1 MKQKRETVCKVGLQF
16 FGFLGETDRAAIKAK
31 AELKYIYNNEYRGVQ
46 VTKAPNFSTVLYFLK
61 MSKKIKV
68 GRDYVHV
75 NSTVRGLTVDQWNT
89 PRPRQQETLN
99 GVTHPSRSPSSDQPA
114 LSAVDKERKCAQ
126 LLVEKLKKNRSDY
139 IANKN
144 GIVISSNYQ
153 FEDGTIC
160 IEWQKTECLVNLTV
174 ENTGTETVHFTYY
187 TALHMLS
194 SFTLCDKQKVTRKN
208 PLALKSGDSYEI
220 QVLYEFK
227 AAGNYPATLAFE
239 FQRDLNSSSSLFHVV
254 RDIQVHYVTALG
266 MELKPVAPFRRSFP
280 ARVPIL
286 NCKIVEGQ
294 PPEGMSILQLKN
306 ETPLMCYS
314 MPKDTTRLVLSLNK
328 DISSDKSVLLES
340 PLTFGNYVAKFHQ
353 MLYLE
358 EHQMKVDIRK
368 YFIPNSKC
376 ESVTMEKDP
385 INQKLLILKI
395 PGLSENRPS
404 VLRGDKLIVY
414 SQNETGV
421 KYSGY
426 VHKVERDYVKL
437 GFHSDLLN
445 RFIEGMHFN
454 VEFTINRVMLRVQ
467 HRAVDFAV
475 KFGLGEVLFPQKH
488 DLSLKE
494 MPEVPTLSLY
504 DSKLDRNPE
513 QKDAVCHIVAGTSK
527 PAPYLVFGPPG
538 TGKTVTLVEAIK
550 QIVKTQPHC
559 HILACAPSN
568 SATDLLCRRV
578 AESGHVDK
586 RFLYRMYAPSRDP
599 QTVPE
604 TLKACCNLQGDCYIF
619 PPKEELMKYKVIF
632 TTLITA
638 GRLVTGNLPMGH
650 FTHFFVDEA
659 GNAVETECLIPL
671 AGLLDPKS
679 GQVVLAGDHKQLGP
693 IVASPLGLK
702 FGMGISLLER
712 MMMHVSLYQKDGGV
726 FDKNFV
732 TKLLCNYRSH
742 PAILKIPNELFYDG
756 DLVVCANELIRNS
769 FCNWKP
775 LKQKDFPVIFHE
787 VTGIDEREANS
798 PSFFNRAEV
807 DMLMFYVRELLL
819 TAGKKGLANISPKD
833 IGIIA
838 PYRKQVQKIRQALYK
853 IGKEFK
859 FQRMD
864 ELKVGSVEEF
874 QGQERRVILVSTVRS
889 NRQYTDFD
897 KKFSLGF
904 VTNEKRFNVA
914 ITRAQ
919 ALLIVV
925 GNPWVLRTDRVWR
938 CFIDYCRES
947 GGYDPDHVEEEDN
960 VIARLSVLSVKIDLQ
975 EVDARELHVRQAEE

>member
-1 MKQKRETVCKVGLQF
+1 MSRQL
-16 FGFLGETDRAAIKAK
+16 
-31 AELKYIYNNEYRGVQ
+31 
-46 VTKAPNFSTVLYFLK
+46 TKAPNFCSVLYCLR
-61 MSKKIKV
+61 MSNKIKV
-68 GRDYVHV
+68 GRNNVHV
-75 NSTVRGLTVDQWNT
+75 NSTVRVLTVDQWNT

-99 GVTHPSRSPSSDQPA
+99 GVTHPSQSPSSDQPA
-114 LSAVDKERKCAQ
+114 LSAVNKERKQAQ
-126 LLVEKLKKNRSDY
+126 FLVEKLKKNRSFY
-139 IANKN
+139 IENKK
-144 GIVISSNYQ
+144 GIVISSNPP
-153 FEDGTIC
+153 FEDGTLC
-160 IEWQKTECLVNLTV
+160 IEWQTERCQVNLTIA
-174 ENTGTETVHFTYY
+174 NTGTETVHFTYY
-187 TALHMLS
+187 TALRMLS
-194 SFTLCDKQKVTRKN
+194 SFTLCDNQKVTRKK
-208 PLALKSGDSYEI
+208 PLVLKSGDSYEI
-220 QVLYEFK
+220 QVNYQFK

-239 FQRDLNSSSSLFHVV
+239 FQEDLKSVPFYIV
-254 RDIQVHYVTALG
+254 RDIQVHYVTVLG
-266 MELKPVAPFRRSFP
+266 MELKPVAPYRRSFP
-280 ARVPIL
+280 SRVPVL

-294 PPEGMSILQLKN
+294 PPEGMSIWQLKN
-306 ETPLMCYS
+306 EIPLKCYQ
-314 MPKDTTRLVLSLNK
+314 MPKHTTRLVLSLNK
-328 DISSDKSVLLES
+328 DISDKSALLES
-340 PLTFGNYVAKFHQ
+340 PLTFGNYAAKFHQ

-358 EHQMKVDIRK
+358 EHQLKVDIRK
-368 YFIPNSKC
+368 YFIPNSEH

-385 INQKLLILKI
+385 NNHRLLILKI

-414 SQNETGV
+414 SQNETRV

-437 GFHSDLLN
+437 GFHSDLLE
-445 RFIEGMHFN
+445 RFIEGMNFN
-454 VEFTINRVMLRVQ
+454 VEFTINRVMLRMQ

-488 DLSLKE
+488 DLSLKK

-504 DSKLDRNPE
+504 EGNLDKNPE

-550 QIVKTQPHC
+550 QIVKTQPNC

-568 SATDLLCRRV
+568 SATDLLCRRL
-578 AESGHVDK
+578 AESKHVEK

-659 GNAVETECLIPL
+659 GNATETECIIPL

-693 IVASPLGLK
+693 IVSSPLGLK
-702 FGMGISLLER
+702 FGMGTSLLER
-712 MMMHVSLYQKDGGV
+712 MMNHVSLYEKNNGV

-756 DLVVCANELIRNS
+756 ELLVRANEMIRNS
-769 FCNWKP
+769 FCNWEH
-775 LKQKDFPVIFHE
+775 LKKKDFPVIFHD
-787 VTGIDEREANS
+787 VTGVDEREANS

-807 DMLMFYVRELLL
+807 DVLMFYVKELLQ
-819 TAGKKGLANISPKD
+819 ASGKKGLPKISPKD

-859 FQRMD
+859 FKELD
-864 ELKVGSVEEF
+864 ELKIGSVEEF
-874 QGQERRVILVSTVRS
+874 QGQERKVILVSTVRS

-914 ITRAQ
+914 VTRAQ
-919 ALLIVV
+919 ALLILV
-925 GNPWVLRTDRVWR
+925 GNPWVLCTDRVWR
-938 CFIDYCRES
+938 CFIKYCEDL
-947 GGYDPDHVEEEDN
+947 GGYTPDRMEEEND
-960 VIARLSVLSVKIDLQ
+960 VIARLSSLSIKIDLQ
-975 EVDARELHVRQAEE
+975 EEVDARELEVHQAEA